1 MEEGGGC
8 SVYNSCPYY
17 VRPFP
22 LFPTFAFSLSL
33 SLSDLILSLLFSSLL
48 HQAPPTTYTT
58 SISHLLLP
66 PSPRSLSLYTH
77 CFDKNTK

>member
-1 MEEGGGC
+1 MINIIKCIRGNGWKEKKHKVWDLIFLKKRKENWDWIMEEGGGC

-33 SLSDLILSLLFSSLL
+33 
-48 HQAPPTTYTT
+48 T
-58 SISHLLLP
+58 
-66 PSPRSLSLYTH
+66 
-77 CFDKNTK
+77 